1 MAAEMRWRAGR
12 FLVGGREII
21 IRTGDDDGLA
31 VAEAPAAGST
41 PSSSSVA
48 AAAAAAR
55 VTPAVLFITVVLAVV
70 LLASGLLHVLRRLF
84 LKSHRANA
92 SAEAV
97 ERQLQQLFSLHED
110 GAGAG
115 PGLDQAAIDALPA
128 FTYGELLAGA
138 AAKGGVA
145 GGGSGK
151 RQFDCAVCLCEFD
164 GGDRLRLLPLCSH
177 AFHAACIDTWLRS
190 SSTCPL
196 CRAALSARALAA
208 LAAAAADTPAAQAQ
222 QPDVED
228 QKLEQQEAALASDE
242 AATSVVLYVR
252 LGRFKNTQ
260 RSDAGD
266 DADASGGSRCID
278 ARRCYSMGSY
288 QYVLADDNLLISVHW
303 RPGDGLSAAAA
314 GANVAT
320 ARTGVKHAGGGKKV
334 FARGDSF
341 SMSKIWQ
348 WRGGDRRLTILHS
361 DASPP
366 ADDGLPWATVAAA
379 STRTRQESDT

>member
-1 MAAEMRWRAGR
+1 MAGR
-12 FLVGGREII
+12 FLLGGREIV
-21 IRTGDDDGLA
+21 RSGDDGPLDDGPA
-31 VAEAPAAGST
+31 VAPAAGSSAPAT
-41 PSSSSVA
+41 S
-48 AAAAAAR
+48 AAAAR

-110 GAGAG
+110 GAGGAG

-128 FTYGELLAGA
+128 FTYAELLAGA
-138 AAKGGVA
+138 AAPN
-145 GGGSGK
+145 GGGGNGK

-164 GGDRLRLLPLCSH
+164 GGDRLRLLPLCGH

-208 LAAAAADTPAAQAQ
+208 LAAAAADTPAAAQ
-222 QPDVED
+222 HRQPDVED
-228 QKLEQQEAALASDE
+228 QKLDHHHPPPPSDE
-242 AATSVVLYVR
+242 PATSFVLSVR

-260 RSDAGD
+260 RSDG
-266 DADASGGSRCID
+266 DADASGGGSRCID

-303 RPGDGLSAAAA
+303 RPGDGISAATAAAAA

-320 ARTGVKHAGGGKKV
+320 ARTGIKQGGGGGGGKKV
-334 FARGDSF
+334 FGRGDSF

-348 WRGGDRRLTILHS
+348 WRGGDRRLPVLHS

-366 ADDGLPWATVAAA
+366 ADDGLPWATAAAA

>member
-1 MAAEMRWRAGR
+1 MAELRWREGR
-12 FLVGGREII
+12 FL
-21 IRTGDDDGLA
+21 GDDPLGDGPA
-31 VAEAPAAGST
+31 VAEAPAGSS
-41 PSSSSVA
+41 PSSSS
-48 AAAAAAR
+48 AAAR

-92 SAEAV
+92 RAEAV
-97 ERQLQQLFSLHED
+97 ERQLQQLFNLHED

-128 FTYGELLAGA
+128 FTYCELLAGA
-138 AAKGGVA
+138 AAKGAAA
-145 GGGSGK
+145 GTK

-164 GGDRLRLLPLCSH
+164 GEDRLRLLPLCGH

-208 LAAAAADTPAAQAQ
+208 AAAAAAE
-222 QPDVED
+222 QPDIEE
-228 QKLEQQEAALASDE
+228 QKLEQQQDAASDDS
-242 AATSVVLYVR
+242 ASSVVLSVR

-260 RSDAGD
+260 RSDAAAAAGD
-266 DADASGGSRCID
+266 DDAYASSTSSCID

-288 QYVLADDNLLISVHW
+288 QYVLADDNLQISVHW
-303 RPGDGLSAAAA
+303 RPGDGITGIGAAAAA

-320 ARTGVKHAGGGKKV
+320 ARTADKQPAAGKKV

-348 WRGGDRRLTILHS
+348 WRGGDRRLPVLHS

-366 ADDGLPWATVAAA
+366 ANDGLPWATAA
-379 STRTRQESDT
+379 TRTRQESDT